1 LAEANI
7 TYFFISVKHIPKNV
21 GRNNRV
27 VNSLLLKPLPCGQ
40 NLLLDFPWELILLV
54 LAGFV
59 AGVINTI
66 SGGGS
71 LLTLPFLIFLGL
83 PAAMANGTNR
93 IALLLQN
100 VSGTLGFRSKG
111 INNQPFSLYMSIPA
125 LIGAF
130 IGARFAVDVSD
141 ALFNRLLA
149 VVMVVVVAFMV
160 FKPGRS
166 WTPETEQLTGKRL
179 IYGMIAFFFVGLYG
193 GFIQVGVGIFI
204 LLALSSI
211 NGLSLVKS
219 NATKMFVV
227 LIYQLVAVATFVYY
241 DMINWKYGL
250 ILAMGNTTGAW
261 FGSRWSV
268 KKGDGLVKKFL
279 VVTVIALAVKLW
291 FFS

>member
-1 LAEANI
+1 M
-7 TYFFISVKHIPKNV
+7 
-21 GRNNRV
+21 
-27 VNSLLLKPLPCGQ
+27 
-40 NLLLDFPWELILLV
+40 DFPWELLALV
-54 LAGFV
+54 LAGFI

-71 LLTLPFLIFLGL
+71 LITLPLLIFFGL

-93 IALLLQN
+93 IALLMQN
-100 VSGTLGFRSKG
+100 ISGTLGFRSKG
-111 INNQPFSLYMSIPA
+111 ISNYPFSLYISLPA

-130 IGARFAVDVSD
+130 IGANLAVDIDD

-149 VVMVVVVAFMV
+149 IVMVVVVAFMV
-160 FKPGRS
+160 FKPGER
-166 WTPETEQLTGKRL
+166 WAPKKEELTGKRL
-179 IYGMIAFFFVGLYG
+179 VYAMIAFFFIGLYG

-219 NATKMFVV
+219 NATKLFVV
-227 LIYQLVAVATFVYY
+227 LIYQLIAVATFIYY

-250 ILAMGNTTGAW
+250 ILALGNASGAW
-261 FGSRWSV
+261 FASRWSV
-268 KKGDGLVKKFL
+268 KKGDKLVKRFL
-279 VVTVIALAVKLW
+279 IVTVIALAIKLW